1 MSYFEREEVIVSRD
15 CPAVTIPYG
24 SPVTIEEGCSAT
36 ITQKLGN
43 SYTVI
48 VEGNMYR
55 IEGVDGDAIGQEIK
69 EQDVFVP
76 ELPATEKTIEDACWV
91 VLAEVFDPE
100 IPVDIVNLGLVYKC
114 NVSQSGPDQFS
125 VLLDMTLTA
134 PGCGMGPIIAEEA
147 RFKVLTIQGVQQAE
161 VNLVWDP
168 PWSREMMSESA
179 RLQLGML

>member
-1 MSYFEREEVIVSRD
+1 MSYFEREDVIVNRD
-15 CPAVTIPYG
+15 CPALTIPYG
-24 SPVTIEEGCSAT
+24 SPVTIEKGCMAT

-43 SYTVI
+43 SFTVI

-69 EQDVFVP
+69 EEEIYVP
-76 ELPATEKTIEDACWV
+76 EQPATVKTIEDACWI
-91 VLAEVFDPE
+91 VLTEVFDPE

-114 NVSQSGPDQFS
+114 HITEQETGAFS
-125 VLLDMTLTA
+125 VIIDMTLTA
-134 PGCGMGPIIAEEA
+134 PGCGMGPVIAEEA
-147 RFKVLTIQGVQQAE
+147 RFKVLTIQGVNKVD

-179 RLQLGML
+179 RLQLGMM